1 MSRACLGSWHSCL
14 SHNKMA
20 RKLRRRGS
28 LRTGSKVSSQR
39 VLQEER
45 ERTGAGHSPA
55 VAQFVAALAA
65 VLLVVAAEA
74 SGGEFSGGCSPEE
87 RCIQCTGR
95 GGGGAAGPLADSGS
109 GAAAAAVA
117 AAAAAAAAGLR
128 KTHRSDRSSG
138 FQLSSLPASCFHQ
151 IKRRVSI
158 IVFLLVLL

>member
-74 SGGEFSGGCSPEE
+74 SPGGEFSGGCRPEE

-117 AAAAAAAAGLR
+117 AAAAAAAGLR
-128 KTHRSDRSSG
+128 KTQRSDRSSG